1 MACKI
6 DKDID
11 LRMVDR
17 FQNFTAD
24 LVLAIDKAMK

>member
-6 DKDID
+6 EKDID

-17 FQNFTAD
+17 FQDFTVD